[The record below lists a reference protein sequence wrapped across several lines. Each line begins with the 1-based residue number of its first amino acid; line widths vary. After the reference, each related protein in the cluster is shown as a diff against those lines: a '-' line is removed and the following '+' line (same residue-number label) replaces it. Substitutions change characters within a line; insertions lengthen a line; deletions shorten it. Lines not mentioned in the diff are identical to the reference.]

1 MSTPE
6 IQYKG
11 HKAVPYPDVIA
22 SINSM
27 EGFTEL
33 FYEKTK
39 HYKTY
44 EEAYEAAEQMHEQ
57 LFQSRRYS
65 SYSSF
70 RRALRRK
77 LNTE

>member
-1 MSTPE
+1 MSKPE

-11 HKAVPYPDVIA
+11 EKAVPYPEVIA

-33 FYEKTK
+33 FFEKTK
-39 HYKTY
+39 THKTY
-44 EEAYEAAEQMHEQ
+44 EEAYESAEKMHEQ

-77 LNTE
+77 LNA